1 MFTINKTTLE
11 DRTVEFGR
19 GKRDPSFTVNYIIS
33 RESHFSD
40 PVCSHLDR
48 IEGGVSGV
56 RGFDVKHTS
65 PRWRCRQCPLLTHD
79 EIKNWWLK
87 EHSMEILKYS
97 LLPRIPRLMGVSIH
111 IISISVPTVRQSDF
125 RPLRLHFRAEGDQQG
140 LRCHPSYIPLT
151 QMESMSTAISAQ
163 WSKA

>member
-1 MFTINKTTLE
+1 
-11 DRTVEFGR
+11 
-19 GKRDPSFTVNYIIS
+19 
-33 RESHFSD
+33 
-40 PVCSHLDR
+40 
-48 IEGGVSGV
+48 
-56 RGFDVKHTS
+56 
-65 PRWRCRQCPLLTHD
+65 
-79 EIKNWWLK
+79 
-87 EHSMEILKYS
+87 MEILKYS

-111 IISISVPTVRQSDF
+111 IISISVPTVQQSDF